1 MIVTGQPKD
10 EHLVELQNYIISTLA
25 KDYNVLVSKDDPI
38 LVAVIINKLCLDYSA
53 KQAIQSFEQSI
64 EHIENVN
71 VQSISTAKNLAENL
85 ITHSGRYIETEIKE
99 IFKSQVESLQKEI
112 ATLDLQVK
120 NSISPILQKGKATHE
135 KNIKMLIYVCA
146 FLAFLSLLNI
156 GLFLIK

>member
-10 EHLVELQNYIISTLA
+10 DDLIELQNYIISTLA
-25 KDYNVLVSKDDPI
+25 KDYNILVSKDDPI
-38 LVAVIINKLCLDYSA
+38 LVAVIINKLCLDYAA
-53 KQAIQSFEQSI
+53 KQTIQTLER
-64 EHIENVN
+64 NVDN
-71 VQSISTAKNLAENL
+71 LETVHAQSISTAKALAENL

-112 ATLDLQVK
+112 AQLDLQVK
-120 NSISPILQKGKATHE
+120 NSISPILQNGKATHE
-135 KNIKMLIYVCA
+135 KNIKMLIYVCT